1 MGQPTIFLVINIIGG
16 VLVLGSYLVCF
27 IQFPEERTNLWGEV
41 PKKTQQ
47 KIVPFMLLAA
57 AGYLITGWWFW
68 QIVEPNSVSFPG
80 GFSYVGVIAFF
91 AILLALSTAWM
102 PVSIL
107 AIKKRSNIWKNIT
120 IGILAGVSIASCF
133 ILFLVC
139 TATVE
144 TNGISLGQVLAIV
157 GWSFLCF
164 QTVFLDGILWVL
176 KFHPDRTPLA

>member
-1 MGQPTIFLVINIIGG
+1 MGQTTIFLVVNIIGG
-16 VLVLGSYLVCF
+16 VLVLGSYFICF
-27 IQFPEERTNLWGEV
+27 IQFPQERTNLWGGLS
-41 PKKTQQ
+41 KKTQQ

-57 AGYLITGWWFW
+57 GGYLVTSWWFW
-68 QIVEPNSVSFPG
+68 QIVEPDFVNFPG
-80 GFSYVGVIAFF
+80 KFTYLSSITLF
-91 AILLALSTAWM
+91 AIFLALSSVWM
-102 PVSIL
+102 PVAVL
-107 AIKKRSNIWKNIT
+107 AIKTRSTVLQTTTNSVLT
-120 IGILAGVSIASCF
+120 GVSISSLL

-144 TNGISLGQVLAIV
+144 TNGISLGQVISIV